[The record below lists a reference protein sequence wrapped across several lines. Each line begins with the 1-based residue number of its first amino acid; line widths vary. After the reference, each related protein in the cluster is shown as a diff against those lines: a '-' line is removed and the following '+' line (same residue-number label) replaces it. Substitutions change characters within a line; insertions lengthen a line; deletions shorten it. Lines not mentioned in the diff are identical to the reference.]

1 LVVTIVVLLILAGIT
16 IMYVMGD
23 NSIFKLAQDAK
34 DKTDQAI
41 EDEKAYFNDIEKIF
55 DEYINGGGGTTNPP
69 EDIDTTKPKA
79 EEISLN
85 AKFCVVTGGE
95 SWTNN
100 FTLKPKITPEEANQV
115 VSWKS
120 SDESVATVDSNGVVK
135 ATGNGKGGDI
145 KITATTKDGSNLS
158 AECNVRVEMFGSIHS
173 ANTQYT
179 DSSSEEK
186 YKTVTIPKDYAV
198 ATSDNINKIDGG
210 LVIQDI
216 DGNQFVWVPVD
227 ETAYSKMIDETNK
240 RGNLY
245 NFSAT
250 GTTLKSYSA
259 TGSREPDI
267 VSQFDG
273 NDASQNASNFT
284 AAISSSMTGAQ
295 FKTQLQNEFNS
306 MSESVKKY
314 HGFYI
319 GRYETGNLE
328 KSSTNMPVVQR
339 GNMKINNVNWYYMY
353 AQGKRIAKNSD
364 VTSSIIW
371 GCQWDRTL
379 DWIVARNGGN
389 YSLVMNS
396 EDWGNHKDTTF
407 EYLDTDG
414 TTKTR
419 STNIAVPT
427 GSTERNKKNNIY
439 DMAGNVYDG
448 TLEAYTTVNRIFRR
462 RQVRQFGT
470 WFSGVLSRLRRSVQC
485 LQRRSE

>member
-1 LVVTIVVLLILAGIT
+1 MVLLILAGIT

-34 DKTDQAI
+34 DKTDQAM

-55 DEYINGGGGTTNPP
+55 DEYINGGGTTNPP
-69 EDIDTTKPKA
+69 EDIDPTKPKA
-79 EEISLN
+79 EGISLN

-158 AECNVRVEMFGSIHS
+158 AECNVRVEMFGSISS
-173 ANTQYT
+173 ANTDYT
-179 DSSSEEK
+179 DNSSEEK

-198 ATSDNINKIDGG
+198 ATSNNINKIDGG
-210 LVIQDI
+210 LVIQDNE
-216 DGNQFVWVPVD
+216 GNQFVWVPVD

-250 GTTLKSYSA
+250 GTTKIAYSA
-259 TGSREPDI
+259 TGGYREPDI
-267 VSQFDG
+267 VSQYDG
-273 NDASQNASNFT
+273 NDATSDASYFK

-319 GRYETGNLE
+319 GRYETGNL
-328 KSSTNMPVVQR
+328 KASSTNVPVVQR
-339 GNMKINNVNWYYMY
+339 GNTEIGNVNWYYMY

-364 VTSSIIW
+364 VTSSMIW

-379 DWIVARNGGN
+379 DWLVARNGGN

-396 EDWGNHKDTTF
+396 EDWGNHMSTTF

-414 TTKTR
+414 TTKTKG
-419 STNIAVPT
+419 TDKPVPT

-439 DMAGNVYDG
+439 DMAGNVFDWILEVNG
-448 TLEAYTTVNRIFRR
+448 TSYRILRR
-462 RQVRQFGT
+462 R
-470 WFSGVLSRLRRSVQC
+470 LL
-485 LQRRSE
+485 